1 MLPRVCQFRGANAPL
16 GGGNV
21 QISRRRWRRND
32 ATLVYLLVCRR
43 RIFGCCGVLLDA
55 GIGPHKR
62 RQVMAPGEIR
72 AARIPQSYNIV
83 SRKRSCEMRADKLL
97 YYFYGVVRRAQMA
110 ATPPPAPESA
120 ARRKWRYIEA
130 ILPPLLLYR
139 TRGRMSHPGR
149 RFYQFLAPFSSVCA
163 HLYTHTP
170 CRRDKQNICL
180 VSEERKLAAL
190 YELYFYYC
198 CVYSG
203 IILSYLHSQ
212 RHVTCYAIIIVCKP
226 ILLIVQ

>member
-21 QISRRRWRRND
+21 QISRRRWRRRND
-32 ATLVYLLVCRR
+32 ATLVSLLVCWR
-43 RIFGCCGVLLDA
+43 RIFGCCGVLLHA
-55 GIGPHKR
+55 GKGPHKR

-72 AARIPQSYNIV
+72 ARIPQSYNIV

-163 HLYTHTP
+163 LLYTQE
-170 CRRDKQNICL
+170 RDKQNICSVQKENSPL
-180 VSEERKLAAL
+180 CMNYTFITAA
-190 YELYFYYC
+190 FIRASYYPI
-198 CVYSG
+198 Y
-203 IILSYLHSQ
+203 IHKDMLHA
-212 RHVTCYAIIIVCKP
+212 TP
-226 ILLIVQ
+226 